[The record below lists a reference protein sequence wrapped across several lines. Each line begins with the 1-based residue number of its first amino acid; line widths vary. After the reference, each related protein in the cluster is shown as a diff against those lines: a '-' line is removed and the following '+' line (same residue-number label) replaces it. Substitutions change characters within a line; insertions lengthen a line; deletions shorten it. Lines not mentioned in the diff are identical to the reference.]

1 MWYINATLLRY
12 FFFDRLGNNILNLI
26 NYKFTIK
33 SQHIISIIEKEI
45 VEINENVFFFKFK
58 FFIFFSLPA
67 CIASLFVIFIWT
79 IPWDSP
85 QPCCGS
91 NSNTPLIQSPKDIL
105 GRIN

>member
-45 VEINENVFFFKFK
+45 IEINENVF
-58 FFIFFSLPA
+58 IFY
-67 CIASLFVIFIWT
+67 FVF
-79 IPWDSP
+79 
-85 QPCCGS
+85 QPSRMHNKSFRYFYLDHSMG
-91 NSNTPLIQSPKDIL
+91 
-105 GRIN
+105 

>member
-45 VEINENVFFFKFK
+45 VEKNENVFGPHQLNLYKLVRVLK
-58 FFIFFSLPA
+58 S
-67 CIASLFVIFIWT
+67 
-79 IPWDSP
+79 SP
-85 QPCCGS
+85 S
-91 NSNTPLIQSPKDIL
+91 K
-105 GRIN
+105 